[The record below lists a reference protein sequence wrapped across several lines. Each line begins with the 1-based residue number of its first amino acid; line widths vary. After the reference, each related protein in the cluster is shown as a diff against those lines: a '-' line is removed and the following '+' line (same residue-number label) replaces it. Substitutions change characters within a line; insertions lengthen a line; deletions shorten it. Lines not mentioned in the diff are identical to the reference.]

1 MQFVLPCV
9 LFNFIPNIFG
19 RQKYARR
26 RIKPKLV
33 AGHRLPGDA
42 EGCNESKE
50 QETRNNQP
58 ATSYGSDRQPEASIF
73 VGMDPK
79 HYTIII
85 IGGGPIGLACALEAK
100 KAGLDYLIL
109 EKGTLVNSLYN
120 YPVNMTFFS
129 TSERLEIGGIPFVS
143 NNPKPTRPEA
153 LEYYRRV
160 ALSNHINIH
169 LFEKVTEVR
178 PQGARNTAPGNFR
191 VTTTKNVYTT
201 NFIIIATGFYDIPY
215 KLNVP
220 GEDLPKVT
228 HYYKDPHF
236 YAFQKVMVV
245 GASNSAVDAALETW
259 RKGAEV
265 TMVVRKDQIGPRVKY
280 WVRPDI
286 VNRIQEGAIKAY
298 FNSTV
303 KEIREHE
310 VDIQTPDGSVTIK
323 NDWVIAMT
331 GYQPNLDFLQ
341 GLGIHLSDDEVKK
354 PTYDEASYET
364 NIGNIFIAGVI
375 CGGMN
380 THRLFIENSR
390 EHAEKVIQTI
400 NKRTNRRTINT

>member
-1 MQFVLPCV
+1 MDT
-9 LFNFIPNIFG
+9 NH
-19 RQKYARR
+19 YA
-26 RIKPKLV
+26 
-33 AGHRLPGDA
+33 
-42 EGCNESKE
+42 
-50 QETRNNQP
+50 
-58 ATSYGSDRQPEASIF
+58 
-73 VGMDPK
+73 
-79 HYTIII
+79 III
-85 IGGGPIGLACALEAK
+85 VGGGPIGLACALEAK

-160 ALSNHINIH
+160 ALSNHVNIH
-169 LFEKVTEVR
+169 LFEKVTEVKK
-178 PQGARNTAPGNFR
+178 QVTSDKDQGNFR
-191 VTTTKNVYTT
+191 VTTNKNVYTA
-201 NFIIIATGFYDIPY
+201 NYIIIATGFYDIPY

-286 VNRIQEGAIKAY
+286 INRIQEGSVKAY
-298 FNSTV
+298 FDSSI
-303 KEIREHE
+303 KEIRERE
-310 VDIQTPDGSVTIK
+310 VDIQTPEGLVTIK

-331 GYQPNLDFLQ
+331 GYQPNLDFLRS
-341 GLGIHLSDDEVKK
+341 LGIQLSDDEVKK

-364 NIGNIFIAGVI
+364 NVTNVFIAGVI

-390 EHAEKVIQTI
+390 EHAEKVVQTI
-400 NKRTNRRTINT
+400 KNRALGQQ